1 MIRKLNPKVCFFW
14 QVLLSH
20 TLPETCNLSL
30 FVPEVQLGVLVILSS
45 DINLVRADIIFALV
59 TAISSKRYNL
69 ENGVKISE
77 SEDWVLFL
85 HFYILNSDVL
95 QFHGLTR
102 AAYVNMMAVNASE
115 H

>member
-20 TLPETCNLSL
+20 TLPETCNLCL

-45 DINLVRADIIFALV
+45 DINLVRADVLFALV
-59 TAISSKRYNL
+59 TAISSKRHNW
-69 ENGVKISE
+69 ENGVKIISE

-85 HFYILNSDVL
+85 HFYILNS
-95 QFHGLTR
+95 GLCC
-102 AAYVNMMAVNASE
+102 NSMD
-115 H
+115 